1 VGRDQEQQALTAT
14 SYDDVPYPGHPYAQ
28 THPDRLAT
36 LAILFGLE
44 PAPVE
49 SCRVLELGC
58 GDGGNLVPMA
68 LGLPGAQFAGI
79 DSAATAIERGRALA
93 SALDLTNVTLEP
105 VAIEDYEPAAGA
117 FDYVIAHGVY
127 SWVAPPL
134 RDRLL
139 ALCGR
144 ALAPGGVA
152 YVSYNALPGA
162 RIRQAL
168 RDMLRFHTAGLE
180 DPRERAESAR
190 ALLRFLVEGW
200 PATREHTA
208 ALRHQAEQALER
220 SDASLL
226 HDELA
231 EFNEPVGFAEFAE
244 HAGAHGLQYLAE
256 ADFFEMQTAVAP
268 EAVRGVLRSVED
280 PLRREQYL
288 DFIKGRMFRQNLLCH
303 AETVI
308 DRRPRPEVVERLAFS
323 SPAVPGGPPDGGGR
337 VVFQGPTGTS
347 LTTDQPAVIG
357 ALERGAERW
366 PGAVWVRDLPETDRG
381 VVCEALL
388 GGFAANLISL
398 HASPPRVAHQ
408 PGERP
413 EASPLARRQA
423 AEGEFVT
430 TLRHR
435 SVHLEDDLG
444 RRLITLLDG
453 TRDRAAL
460 AAEMRPY
467 ADGEVETAL
476 ERSLDGL
483 ARLALLVA

>member
-1 VGRDQEQQALTAT
+1 
-14 SYDDVPYPGHPYAQ
+14 
-28 THPDRLAT
+28 
-36 LAILFGLE
+36 
-44 PAPVE
+44 
-49 SCRVLELGC
+49 
-58 GDGGNLVPMA
+58 M
-68 LGLPGAQFAGI
+68 GI

-93 SALDLTNVTLEP
+93 ASLDLTNVTLEP

-231 EFNEPVGFAEFAE
+231 EYQRAGRLRRVRRARGRARAAVPRRGRLLRDADGGRAR
-244 HAGAHGLQYLAE
+244 AGARRPA
-256 ADFFEMQTAVAP
+256 
-268 EAVRGVLRSVED
+268 
-280 PLRREQYL
+280 LRRGSAAPRAVPRLHQ
-288 DFIKGRMFRQNLLCH
+288 GPH
-303 AETVI
+303 VPAEPALPRGDA
-308 DRRPRPEVVERLAFS
+308 DRP
-323 SPAVPGGPPDGGGR
+323 SPAPGGRRAPR
-337 VVFQGPTGTS
+337 V
-347 LTTDQPAVIG
+347 LLA
-357 ALERGAERW
+357 RGAGRAAGRSRASRLR
-366 PGAVWVRDLPETDRG
+366 GAR
-381 VVCEALL
+381 A
-388 GGFAANLISL
+388 
-398 HASPPRVAHQ
+398 
-408 PGERP
+408 
-413 EASPLARRQA
+413 ARR
-423 AEGEFVT
+423 
-430 TLRHR
+430 
-435 SVHLEDDLG
+435 
-444 RRLITLLDG
+444 
-453 TRDRAAL
+453 
-460 AAEMRPY
+460 
-467 ADGEVETAL
+467 
-476 ERSLDGL
+476 
-483 ARLALLVA
+483 